1 MSLRDALRGLKARAL
16 EKLSEHVV
24 DFEPESRQLRVASAV
39 VAPAVRA
46 ALLRSPQVEE
56 AQVRVDGEGI
66 HVEARAKAGL
76 RVRTTVVPRRLELS
90 ERAFTVHA
98 TLPGGLSLEH
108 DSFLAG
114 VVATSLDGLFGVAER
129 AANRVEGVSLKGR
142 QLTYVRPLQ
151 DSALLRAVAQRVDL
165 KEGKEVGVGMEPG
178 WLRLDLTQ
186 ALPPGTQL
194 RLPRLEELLRLLGA
208 DGGR

>member
-1 MSLRDALRGLKARAL
+1 MSLRDALRGLGTRAL

-24 DFEPESRQLRVASAV
+24 DFDPATRQLRVASV
-39 VAPAVRA
+39 VLAPAIRA
-46 ALLRSPQVEE
+46 ALVRSPHVEE
-56 AQVRVDGEGI
+56 AHVRVDGEGI
-66 HVEARAKAGL
+66 HVEARAKAGV
-76 RVRTTVVPRRLELS
+76 RVKTTVVPRRLELS

-114 VVATSLDGLFGVAER
+114 VVASSLDGLFGVAER
-129 AANRVEGVSLKGR
+129 AANRVEGVSLKGK

-165 KEGKEVGVGMEPG
+165 EEGKEVGVGMEPG
-178 WLRLDLTQ
+178 WLRLDLSQ
-186 ALPPGTQL
+186 ALPPGTPL
-194 RLPRLEELLRLLGA
+194 RLPRLEELMRLLGV